1 MIDVINQTP
10 KAYSEQS
17 RDYQVL
23 ARLYSALFNL
33 SKMYIDNMSIWNTN
47 IDNKLTTLRAKTLNF
62 EVDHAWDLNDLE
74 AVVTCFKYLMRNK
87 GTIKA
92 LEYCVN
98 ILMKVENMEGEDI
111 DEVVA
116 INNYNVTIRV
126 PENLFTLGILEDL
139 IKYLLPGGLTFD
151 IVRYKSY
158 SLRDVV
164 KTDIYYQ
171 DGDIVHT
178 DVDYT
183 DKMYISDSKTPN
195 EMTDTFVYTGEEDF
209 K

>member
-23 ARLYSALFNL
+23 ARLYTALFNL
-33 SKMYIDNMSIWNTN
+33 SKMYIDNMQIWNTD
-47 IDNKLTTLRAKTLNF
+47 IDNKLTILRAKTLNF
-62 EVDHAWDLNDLE
+62 DAVHAWDLNDLE
-74 AVVTCFKYLMRNK
+74 AVTTCFKYLMRNK

-98 ILMKVENMEGEDI
+98 ILMKVQNMEGEDI
-111 DEVVA
+111 DEVVS

-139 IKYLLPGGLTFD
+139 VKYLLPGGLTFD

-171 DGDIVHT
+171 DKSIEHSDI
-178 DVDYT
+178 DYT
-183 DKMYISDSKTPN
+183 SKMYVN
-195 EMTDTFVYTGEEDF
+195 EDKYEITDTFVYTGNEEF
-209 K
+209 EN